1 MEYYSTIKKEWNS
14 DSCYNVDEP
23 WKHYAIW
30 KKKKKTYQRDFCS
43 SSVVDSMLPLHGA
56 QVRSLVRDLRSYG
69 QKKKKNTHTHMSS
82 LSIHSLM
89 DTCLSLLVIVNNAA
103 INVRVQK
110 TSIVWLYLYE
120 APRKGKFIE
129 TRDGIQ
135 SPEAKGERNGE
146 FLFIGYRVSLRN
158 DKGGS
163 GNEKWGWLHNIVHVL
178 NAT

>member
-1 MEYYSTIKKEWNS
+1 MKFWFMLQCGWTLKTL
-14 DSCYNVDEP
+14 CYM
-23 WKHYAIW
+23 
-30 KKKKKTYQRDFCS
+30 KKKKQNIPERLLWQFSGLLHASTAWGP
-43 SSVVDSMLPLHGA
+43 DSIP
-56 QVRSLVRDLRSYG
+56 G
-69 QKKKKNTHTHMSS
+69 QGSKIIWQKKKNTHTHISS

-110 TSIVWLYLYE
+110 TSIVWFYLYE

-129 TRDGIQ
+129 TGDGIQ
-135 SPEAKGERNGE
+135 SPGAKGQRNGE

-163 GNEKWGWLHNIVHVL
+163 GNKWGWLHNIVHVL